1 MDKMLVA
8 VFDNET
14 AAFDGL
20 SALRD
25 LHRDGYITFYAWAV
39 IVKDGTGKTSV
50 KQALEEGGP
59 PLGAALGLLTDK
71 LLKLVRGPAGLAIG
85 TWRDGL
91 PAVAR
96 RSHRNPANTSKRRLQ
111 SEAEN
116 SDSGAE
122 AGACLE

>member
-25 LHRDGYITFYAWAV
+25 LHRDGDITFYAWAV
-39 IVKDGTGKTSV
+39 IVKDGTGKISV

-59 PLGAALGLLTDK
+59 PPGAALGLLTGK
-71 LLKLVRGPAGLAIG
+71 LLKLLRGPAGLGI
-85 TWRDGL
+85 
-91 PAVAR
+91 
-96 RSHRNPANTSKRRLQ
+96 STSLSRFAGVPFRL
-111 SEAEN
+111 
-116 SDSGAE
+116 GIRK
-122 AGACLE
+122 GG

>member
-85 TWRDGL
+85 TSLLPGFGL
-91 PAVAR
+91 PF
-96 RSHRNPANTSKRRLQ
+96 RSGYEQDWPGVSQ
-111 SEAEN
+111 
-116 SDSGAE
+116 
-122 AGACLE
+122 

>member
-39 IVKDGTGKTSV
+39 IVKDG
-50 KQALEEGGP
+50 
-59 PLGAALGLLTDK
+59 
-71 LLKLVRGPAGLAIG
+71 RPASSRR
-85 TWRDGL
+85 WRKEGL
-91 PAVAR
+91 PLAP
-96 RSHRNPANTSKRRLQ
+96 RSGCSRTS
-111 SEAEN
+111 
-116 SDSGAE
+116 
-122 AGACLE
+122 C